1 MSYLSLYFDV
11 TDKNIFILGTG
22 EVALRRAGK
31 FLDKGANVKLAGAN
45 LDDEIISKG
54 AKFVKIH
61 TDKSELNFSDGLIE
75 ENKNIIKREVEQS
88 DIVVIATGDYSLADY
103 VCEISGDKLVNRA
116 DKPFDGNVIVPTSFY
131 IGDVEFSIYTG
142 GKSPLMA
149 KYLRQKIQNI
159 ITDYDVFDNVKNGF
173 SYFHDDFKPIKA
185 TIIRRNYDTKQQY
198 GQIIKKDIYVKGLNL
213 YDCVNECLVNIFP
226 ENKPNELIIY
236 KINEYQIS
244 EKDKTS
250 YNNDLKNLEN
260 ILRTNEITI
269 DILTE
274 VYTPEENKKK
284 QEEKDK
290 KEKEEQEIKIK
301 EQQKNKCCCC

>member
-22 EVALRRAGK
+22 EVATRRANK
-31 FLDKGANVKLAGAN
+31 FLNHGANVKLAGAN

-159 ITDYDVFDNVKNGF
+159 ITDYDVFEIELQSYARELLKSKVSSSKRRREILYEIFDNPEFIRVFNDKNM
-173 SYFHDDFKPIKA
+173 IKA
-185 TIIRRNYDTKQQY
+185 
-198 GQIIKKDIYVKGLNL
+198 
-213 YDCVNECLVNIFP
+213 
-226 ENKPNELIIY
+226 
-236 KINEYQIS
+236 
-244 EKDKTS
+244 
-250 YNNDLKNLEN
+250 
-260 ILRTNEITI
+260 
-269 DILTE
+269 
-274 VYTPEENKKK
+274 
-284 QEEKDK
+284 
-290 KEKEEQEIKIK
+290 KEEVRKYIEDL
-301 EQQKNKCCCC
+301 